1 MTSLLLMSATRKGET
16 EKQRRERFEAHYNT
30 IPRDQ
35 PALMQRKQDIADAL
49 GIKRLRNAKDVPKI
63 KVILKRLDDPD
74 TRVITRDPRVTWF
87 TLHQVWKNCDVIRK
101 HAKTILEELYPLDS
115 GGTLDD
121 ESAAVPEATSTVDEN
136 VGIFDV
142 DRFAEDADASA
153 AVPEATSTVD
163 AKARIFEVDPFDME
177 SVFPDVAP
185 AVPATSNWGLNAE
198 VMAFPID
205 NNASSSDLDC
215 ALFPSGPLADDN
227 LDELFPDTVGG
238 EPIFNLDQDF
248 DTCYISELNLV

>member
-16 EKQRRERFEAHYNT
+16 EKQRRERFEEHYNT

-74 TRVITRDPRVTWF
+74 TLVITRDPRVTWF
-87 TLHQVWKNCDVIRK
+87 TIHQVWKNCDVIRK

-121 ESAAVPEATSTVDEN
+121 ESAAVPEATSTVDE
-136 VGIFDV
+136 
-142 DRFAEDADASA
+142 
-153 AVPEATSTVD
+153 
-163 AKARIFEVDPFDME
+163 KARIFEVDPFDME
-177 SVFPDVAP
+177 SVSPDVTP

-205 NNASSSDLDC
+205 NNASSSDEDC
-215 ALFPSGPLADDN
+215 ALFHSGPLADN
-227 LDELFPDTVGG
+227 LDEVFPDTVGG
-238 EPIFNLDQDF
+238 EPIFNLDLDF
-248 DTCYISELNLV
+248 GTCDIAELNLV